1 MASEPLS
8 AASDRD
14 IHDAHIY
21 DRLVEDEQ
29 DVEGLLAYALYKK
42 SERTWLR
49 DFRQRHGR
57 APVDPELDEFIHT
70 YDSDDLGRLRS
81 DGEQRLLRYANEFV
95 DIQTPEIERAAVNAA
110 IGTHFDHLDTAH
122 SGRHAELMN
131 TLAAS
136 RSWLRGILEAGIA
149 QIVVTLATIVLFFS
163 FVAPSIFEILRKI
176 FQDQPPPH

>member
-57 APVDPELDEFIHT
+57 APVDPELDE
-70 YDSDDLGRLRS
+70 
-81 DGEQRLLRYANEFV
+81 
-95 DIQTPEIERAAVNAA
+95 
-110 IGTHFDHLDTAH
+110 
-122 SGRHAELMN
+122 
-131 TLAAS
+131 
-136 RSWLRGILEAGIA
+136 
-149 QIVVTLATIVLFFS
+149 
-163 FVAPSIFEILRKI
+163 
-176 FQDQPPPH
+176 